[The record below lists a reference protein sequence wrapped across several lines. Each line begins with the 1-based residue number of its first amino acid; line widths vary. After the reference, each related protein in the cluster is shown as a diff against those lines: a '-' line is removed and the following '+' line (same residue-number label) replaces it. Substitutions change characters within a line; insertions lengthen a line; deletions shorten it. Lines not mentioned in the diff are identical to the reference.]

1 MRTGCDG
8 TSRGDKTGARGTP
21 PGLRSWTCFSKEVS
35 SYQSTL
41 FTYTDYTYFGFGLDF
56 KQVIIPTNQQALD
69 FEKAMKVKTLI
80 LSSLFFARHQG
91 GSESLDDFL
100 AFAEKFEAKQS
111 DDFAL
116 KATLESTFL
125 CTPTSVL
132 EIISSNENVFKSMVK
147 EMYTASL
154 GIDPKVLFNS
164 EAEGSRED
172 LRCMQLRKILVSTIK
187 SEKS

>member
-1 MRTGCDG
+1 M
-8 TSRGDKTGARGTP
+8 
-21 PGLRSWTCFSKEVS
+21 
-35 SYQSTL
+35 
-41 FTYTDYTYFGFGLDF
+41 
-56 KQVIIPTNQQALD
+56 
-69 FEKAMKVKTLI
+69 KTLI
-80 LSSLFFARHQG
+80 LCALFFSRHQG

-100 AFAEKFEAKQS
+100 MFAEKFEDRQP

-116 KATLESTFL
+116 QTTLESTFL

-187 SEKS
+187 S